1 MKRLLIAA
9 TAALVFSSTTSQA
22 DDVNIGILMGF
33 TGPIESLTP
42 GIAGA
47 VKIALKE
54 ANDSGKLTG
63 GITLQAVEAD
73 TTCVDAAAATA
84 SANRLITSDAVAA
97 IIGAL
102 CSGATI
108 ASANSAAIPNGV
120 VMVSPASTSPAI
132 TGLDDNGLVFRTAPS
147 DARQGQVLAD
157 VLLGRGINN
166 VAVSYTNND
175 YGKGFADAFQ
185 AAFERG
191 NGTVALSAGHE
202 EGKADYSA
210 EVAALSA
217 TGANHLVVLGYLNG
231 GGKGVIEESIKTG
244 AFSSFSGGD
253 GMIGASMVEALGDG
267 IEGMIG
273 TQPGGDTAGAQKWKE
288 VAAANGLDVDGPFQ
302 GEAYDAAALV
312 ILAMQAAGSSDR
324 AAIAG
329 NIQSVA
335 NAPGIKILPGEIST
349 ALALLAAGIPVNYEG
364 ASTVELD
371 AAGDPPGAYLERVVK
386 NGAWTTVATR

>member
-63 GITLQAVEAD
+63 GVTLQAVEAD

-108 ASANSAAIPNGV
+108 ASANSVAIPNGV

-185 AAFERG
+185 AAFKRG

-288 VAAANGLDVDGPFQ
+288 
-302 GEAYDAAALV
+302 
-312 ILAMQAAGSSDR
+312 LARNAGGGFIRSRS
-324 AAIAG
+324 
-329 NIQSVA
+329 
-335 NAPGIKILPGEIST
+335 
-349 ALALLAAGIPVNYEG
+349 YC
-364 ASTVELD
+364 
-371 AAGDPPGAYLERVVK
+371 
-386 NGAWTTVATR
+386 W

>member
-1 MKRLLIAA
+1 M
-9 TAALVFSSTTSQA
+9 
-22 DDVNIGILMGF
+22 
-33 TGPIESLTP
+33 
-42 GIAGA
+42 
-47 VKIALKE
+47 KE

-84 SANRLITSDAVAA
+84 SATRLITSDAVAA

-102 CSGATI
+102 CSGSTI

-120 VMVSPASTSPAI
+120 VMISPASTSPAI

-157 VLLGRGINN
+157 VLLGKGINN

-217 TGANHLVVLGYLNG
+217 TGANHLVVLGYLDG
-231 GGKGVIEESIKTG
+231 AGKGVIEESIKTG

-288 VAAANGLDVDGPFQ
+288 LAAANGLDVDGPFQ

-312 ILAMQAAGSSDR
+312 ILAIQAAGSSDR
-324 AAIAG
+324 TAIAA
-329 NIQSVA
+329 NILSVA
-335 NAPGIKILPGEIST
+335 NAPGIKVGPGELSL
-349 ALALLAAGIPVNYEG
+349 ALPLLAAGIPVNYEG
-364 ASTVELD
+364 ASSVELD
-371 AAGDPPGAYLERVVK
+371 AVGDPPGAYLELAVK